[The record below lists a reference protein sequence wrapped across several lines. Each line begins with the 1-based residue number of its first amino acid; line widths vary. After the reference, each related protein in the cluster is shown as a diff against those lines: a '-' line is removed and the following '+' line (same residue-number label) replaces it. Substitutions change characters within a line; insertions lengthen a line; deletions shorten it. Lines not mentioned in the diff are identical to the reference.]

1 MDQEQVWNKISA
13 RWNKFRQKPVPE
25 VEEFLKDKKGKILD
39 LGCGSGRNMTANPDV
54 SYYGVD
60 FSEEMLKFA
69 EKNARD
75 KKIRAV
81 FLKEEIGKE
90 KLPLKNNFFDAVTC
104 ISTIHLIE
112 SAEKRKKALEEIYRV
127 VKRGAEAM
135 ISVWNKNSDPK
146 LKDIAGKEACINWK
160 QQEINYPRYYYF
172 YDKEELENL
181 LKETGFKILDKNPL
195 KSEHSRKNLVV
206 FLKK

>member
-1 MDQEQVWNKISA
+1 MEQEQVWNKISA
-13 RWNKFRQKPVPE
+13 WWNKFRQKPVPE

-39 LGCGSGRNMTANPDV
+39 LGCGSGRNMIANPDV

-69 EKNARD
+69 EKNAGG

-90 KLPLKNNFFDAVTC
+90 KLPFKTDFFDAVIC

-112 SAEKRKKALEEIYRV
+112 SAEKRKKALEELYRV
-127 VKRGAEAM
+127 MKRGAEAM

-146 LKDIAGKEACINWK
+146 LNDIAGKEACINWK

-181 LKETGFKILDKNPL
+181 LKKIGFKILDKSPL
-195 KSEHSRKNLVV
+195 KSEHSGKNLVV